1 MGGNRWRWLSR
12 DLVMFVVGLGGFV
25 HELVGPV
32 ERPSILAACVGLMSY
47 PAVAG
52 FDRRRNGSARASDNE
67 SVPK

>member
-1 MGGNRWRWLSR
+1 
-12 DLVMFVVGLGGFV
+12 MFVVGLGGFV